1 MTLRKILTM
10 DGVTAICRFRDD
22 GVLMEAEGML
32 SQDMMEG
39 LAKFGQWYLRMVSS
53 NTDVFSLFSQMRGWS
68 PSQGWIV
75 QGDTMTVCSAGN
87 MVCLFEHA
95 RGSLNDVMQA
105 LAEAAHE

>member
-1 MTLRKILTM
+1 MTLRKILAM

-32 SQDMMEG
+32 SQDLMER
-39 LAKFGQWYLRMVSS
+39 LAKFAQWYRRMVSS

-87 MVCLFEHA
+87 MVCLFENA